1 MLYYF
6 YCPKCGHQE
15 YHTEKP
21 LHGCIPNIRDGHG
34 YPIYHY
40 PCPKCKNEYREGFTV
55 CADCGVQLV
64 ESLDDGDMVPLIFGK
79 NEHIFGE
86 IGK

>member
-6 YCPKCGHQE
+6 YCPKCGYQE

-40 PCPKCKNEYREGFTV
+40 PCPKCKNERAGYMEERTGNIDEVIYYRSIIGLY
-55 CADCGVQLV
+55 Q
-64 ESLDDGDMVPLIFGK
+64 K
-79 NEHIFGE
+79 E
-86 IGK
+86 IQ